1 MWVLMCF
8 FGVLVVCVV
17 VGGGD
22 FCVWW
27 LLMVVDGGGGV
38 GVGLGTSHSIFQLV
52 STLIYD

>member
-1 MWVLMCF
+1 MCF